1 MAVNGKSRRSYK
13 GAPVSNALGG
23 SGLALNATSITLAT
37 AISGWSTSG
46 TPFFVVVDPGT
57 STEEKLC
64 VIYASSTTLTV
75 VDPAVTSAWS
85 ASVNGRGV
93 DDTIDRA
100 HDVGA
105 VIYPVFTA
113 TEANHANELVS
124 KFANAGSVVY
134 QGSGTPGTFTEL
146 VVGTAG
152 QVLKVNSGA
161 TAPEWGQVAAA
172 GIADSAVTSAKI
184 LDGTIVLAD
193 LAASLQAFLCPVG
206 TINAYAGS
214 AAPTGWLLCNG
225 TAFSSATYP
234 SLYAVLNN
242 VTTTPDMRGLFP
254 IGKTASS
261 TGSTLLGTGGSTTIT
276 SSNMPSH
283 THTQD
288 SHNHTQNSHNHTQ
301 DSHNHTQDAHGHT
314 ITDHTHTNQ
323 VTTVIPA
330 ASHAHNNVT
339 DYVAAGTNGAPTS
352 TGIASIST
360 TSLSANNNTATNQ
373 VATATNQVATATN
386 IAATATN
393 QNTGGGT
400 AYFQPFIAVNYII
413 KHD

>member
-1 MAVNGKSRRSYK
+1 MALPVRKGYK
-13 GAPVSNALGG
+13 GAPAQAVLTNSPT
-23 SGLALNATSITLAT
+23 SGDTSFVVDTV
-37 AISGWSTSG
+37 SGWST
-46 TPFFVVVDPGT
+46 TFPYYCVVEPGT
-57 STEEKLC
+57 SKEEK
-64 VIYASSTTLTV
+64 VKVTAISTLTLTV
-75 VDPAVTSAWS
+75 VRAQ
-85 ASVNGRGV
+85 
-93 DDTIDRA
+93 DDTTA
-100 HDVGA
+100 SGHNAGA
-105 VIYPVFTA
+105 AIYPVFTA
-113 TEANHANELVS
+113 DEADEANEIASVMTTKGDLIGTDGSSINRLGVGTNTHVLQADSTATNGF
-124 KFANAGSVVY
+124 KWGTIANANIDASAAIALSKLATGALPTAITVASAN
-134 QGSGTPGTFTEL
+134 L
-146 VVGTAG
+146 V
-152 QVLKVNSGA
+152 
-161 TAPEWGQVAAA
+161 
-172 GIADSAVTSAKI
+172 
-184 LDGTIVLAD
+184 DGTIVLAD

-206 TINAYAGS
+206 TINAYAG
-214 AAPTGWLLCNG
+214 ATAPTGWLLCNG
-225 TAFSSATYP
+225 TSTTG
-234 SLYAVLNN
+234 YAALAALVGA
-242 VTTTPDMRGLFP
+242 TTPDMRGLFS

-339 DYVAAGTNGAPTS
+339 DYVAAGINGAPTS
-352 TGIASIST
+352 PTVSSIST

-373 VATATNQVATATN
+373 ATTATNQVATATN
-386 IAATATN
+386 IATTATN